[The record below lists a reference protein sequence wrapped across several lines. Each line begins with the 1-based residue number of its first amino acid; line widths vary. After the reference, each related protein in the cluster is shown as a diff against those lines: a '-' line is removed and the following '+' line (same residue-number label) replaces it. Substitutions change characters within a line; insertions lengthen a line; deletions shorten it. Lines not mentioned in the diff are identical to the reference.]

1 MKEAAYTFMKSV
13 KLSRGMDKALRR
25 EAAYRGTSV
34 SEVMRVLLYD
44 ALLANFSL
52 RGESYPSSAP
62 EPLPG
67 QEELPAPIGREAGMV
82 VPITGVLHQR
92 MRGMT
97 AGEGDEGRVLV
108 TGRMGTG
115 EV

>member
-67 QEELPAPIGREAGMV
+67 QEELPAPVGKEHPLHGLAKGI
-82 VPITGVLHQR
+82 LHQ
-92 MRGMT
+92 T
-97 AGEGDEGRVLV
+97 AREVSFGEGYEGRVLV
-108 TGRMGTG
+108 MGRMGTG